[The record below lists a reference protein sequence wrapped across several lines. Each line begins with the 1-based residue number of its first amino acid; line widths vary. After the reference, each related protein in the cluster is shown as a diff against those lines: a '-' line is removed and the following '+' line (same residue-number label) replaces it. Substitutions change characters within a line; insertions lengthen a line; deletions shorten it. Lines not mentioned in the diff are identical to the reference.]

1 MSPVSR
7 LDVRPRLSEDLPALA
22 DVLMKVHALD
32 GYPVEGVADP
42 IGWLTPPRTFGAWTA
57 VYGGRPIGQATIT
70 RATADDDAAR
80 IWHENTGGDLDQL
93 AIPAR
98 LFIDP
103 DHRKNGAGGAL
114 LSAIRNHAE
123 NHGLEV
129 AFDVMLKD
137 RAAIRL
143 YEASGCTRIGLIEH
157 HHGDGKMEPAA
168 VYVVDRPGPRGG
180 RIQ

>member
-1 MSPVSR
+1 MSD
-7 LDVRPRLSEDLPALA
+7 LDIRPRTAEDLPTLA
-22 DVLMKVHALD
+22 DVLVKVHALD
-32 GYPVEGVADP
+32 GYPVEGIADP
-42 IGWLTPPRTFGAWTA
+42 VGWLTPPGTFGAWSA
-57 VYGGRPIGQATIT
+57 VYNGRPIGQATLT
-70 RATADDDAAR
+70 HAAAEDDAAR
-80 IWHENTGGDLDQL
+80 IWREVTGGDLDRL

-114 LSAIRNHAE
+114 LAAIREHAE
-123 NHGLEV
+123 SHGLVV

-157 HHGDGKMEPAA
+157 HHGGGQVEPAA
-168 VYVVDRPGPRGG
+168 VYVVDRVGPS
-180 RIQ
+180 